1 MHCKMIFGQTLFSFF
16 HEGRHDL
23 RIKEVRFLNRD
34 LKGEVN
40 GSTRL
45 LYDEASGTLKR
56 FVNGSAP
63 IASLTDEM
71 VCFLAEVSR
80 CFGRLSDEMS
90 WEEDVWLC
98 VDSEVLPEN
107 GPDARSAPER
117 EPGLVEDYPLPPLL
131 TTGEALPGY
140 PGLQ

>member
-1 MHCKMIFGQTLFSFF
+1 MQYKMIFGQQLFSFF
-16 HEGRHDL
+16 HQGRHDL

-45 LYDEASGTLKR
+45 LYDEESGTLKR
-56 FVNGSAP
+56 YVNGAAP
-63 IASLTDEM
+63 IASLSDDM

-90 WEEDVWLC
+90 WEDDVWLC
-98 VDSEVLPEN
+98 VDTEVLPEN
-107 GPDARSAPER
+107 NRDAFSAPET
-117 EPGLVEDYPLPPLL
+117 EPVMTGEFPLPM
-131 TTGEALPGY
+131 PGTAEGFGGY
-140 PGLQ
+140 QAIQ

>member
-1 MHCKMIFGQTLFSFF
+1 MRCKMIFGKTLFSFF

-34 LKGEVN
+34 LKGEIN

-45 LYDEASGTLKR
+45 LYDEESGMIQR
-56 FVNGSAP
+56 YVNGSAP
-63 IASLTDEM
+63 IASLPDEM

-80 CFGRLSDEMS
+80 CFGRLSGEMS

-98 VDSEVLPEN
+98 VDTEVLPEHK
-107 GPDARSAPER
+107 DRFAPASEAVLA
-117 EPGLVEDYPLPPLL
+117 GDVPLPPLPG
-131 TTGEALPGY
+131 TAEGLPGY
-140 PGLQ
+140 AGML